1 MDDSP
6 STNPSPSG
14 DPQKETDS
22 SLVRPPDLRAAP
34 DFLRRRIAI
43 LFVSGLAAF
52 SLTAWFLVHLDVAK
66 ETPND
71 ASTAEGVVR
80 AQLDALAQGELSIAY
95 SLFTPRY
102 RNEVPFESFEHL
114 VEMHG
119 AMFRARDL
127 HVEYKV
133 ENLAHADLRVRLE
146 AKDGE
151 HYIANYTAIVIEG
164 RWWID
169 EPPRDR
175 VLAREAGDAAAR
187 DREPS

>member
-1 MDDSP
+1 M
-6 STNPSPSG
+6 
-14 DPQKETDS
+14 
-22 SLVRPPDLRAAP
+22 
-34 DFLRRRIAI
+34 RRRIAI

-175 VLAREAGDAAAR
+175 VLARAVGEVEAPSRAMLPTWPRVFAR
-187 DREPS
+187 LVDTFARGA